1 MYRRLIILVF
11 LSLFLCWQS
20 FSVESIPAEENRR
33 ISVEI
38 RGEIKNPGVYE
49 VQLGTTYEDL
59 FTQAVLTDQADISS
73 FSLNTLL
80 YNSQLI
86 SVPEKNSRKLISIN
100 SASAEELILLPG
112 IGETI
117 AERIIQYR
125 IEKGSFL
132 TLEDIMNVKGIGY
145 AKFVQIREYITL

>member
-11 LSLFLCWQS
+11 LSLFLFWQS

-59 FTQAVLTDQADISS
+59 FAQAVLTDQADISS

>member
-1 MYRRLIILVF
+1 MYRRLIVLVF
-11 LSLFLCWQS
+11 LSLFLFWQS

-49 VQLGTTYEDL
+49 LQLGTTYEDL
-59 FTQAVLTDQADISS
+59 FAQAVLTDQADISS

-86 SVPEKNSRKLISIN
+86 NVPEKNSRRLISIN

-125 IEKGSFL
+125 REKGSFL
-132 TLEDIMNVKGIGY
+132 ALEDIMNVKGIGY